1 LIYPPYT
8 KGEDAM
14 HIRLLA
20 AILLPIAGLLGA
32 CNHFPTPLSGAPGL
46 DAAVVVTPP
55 SAALLT
61 ALPGGAL
68 QPDCQRAINWEETFT
83 SDANGNMTGDIN
95 IAGTGTQY
103 PPQNENVFER
113 YRDNC
118 ISIYMAAIDLSYEQ
132 YKRDSIS
139 LVGNLD
145 AGADFVQT
153 ALSAASTAVG
163 AAGTKTLLSALAT
176 GVGTSKTT
184 ISADVLYN
192 NSILAVFAQMDA
204 DRNSQHG
211 VILQRIQNGTTNS
224 GTSGSTPTPAS
235 PTVSGTVTRKL
246 TVAIPATAKAP
257 ASTAQ
262 VTSTRTI
269 PAPHAAAPD
278 GAQKKPMPYTMY
290 QAANDLLIYYED
302 GTFAHAVVSL
312 HEQTGAQAT
321 NCKATVKSLKT
332 TGTKGGTSSGG
343 DADAAAAAA
352 AATGSPT
359 PAGSQQPA
367 ANPNA
372 C

>member
-1 LIYPPYT
+1 
-8 KGEDAM
+8 M

-20 AILLPIAGLLGA
+20 AVLLPIAGSLGA

-46 DAAVVVTPP
+46 DAAVVVTPS

-68 QPDCQRAINWEETFT
+68 PPDCRRAMHWEDTVT
-83 SDANGNMTGDIN
+83 SDASGKLNGDIS
-95 IAGTGTQY
+95 IDAE
-103 PPQNENVFER
+103 PPNLQGEEIFER

-118 ISIYMAAIDLSYEQ
+118 ISIYMSAIDLSYEQ

-224 GTSGSTPTPAS
+224 GTSRRS
-235 PTVSGTVTRKL
+235 R
-246 TVAIPATAKAP
+246 
-257 ASTAQ
+257 
-262 VTSTRTI
+262 
-269 PAPHAAAPD
+269 AARSRR
-278 GAQKKPMPYTMY
+278 
-290 QAANDLLIYYED
+290 N
-302 GTFAHAVVSL
+302 
-312 HEQTGAQAT
+312 
-321 NCKATVKSLKT
+321 
-332 TGTKGGTSSGG
+332 
-343 DADAAAAAA
+343 
-352 AATGSPT
+352 
-359 PAGSQQPA
+359 
-367 ANPNA
+367 
-372 C
+372 